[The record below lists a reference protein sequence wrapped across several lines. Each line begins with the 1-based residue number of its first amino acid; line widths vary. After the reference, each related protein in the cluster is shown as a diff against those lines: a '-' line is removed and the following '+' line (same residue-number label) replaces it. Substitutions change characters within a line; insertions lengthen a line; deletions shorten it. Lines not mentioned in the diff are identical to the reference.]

1 MHIYMYIYIYI
12 FELFLNCS
20 YNVLTPYY
28 ILQLH
33 LICSSVCN
41 VSCGCF
47 MLMLSSLGIF
57 KRERE
62 RERERESLFQCNTYK
77 RVFI

>member
-1 MHIYMYIYIYI
+1 M

-28 ILQLH
+28 ILQLY

-62 RERERESLFQCNTYK
+62 RERERERAYLSAIRTRECSSSRITC
-77 RVFI
+77 